1 MLKILIFFL
10 FVISELFSITLNSTY
25 YVNSNNIK
33 LLDVVPD
40 AKYDVTIYK
49 IDSNRYTKKI
59 KSKQLVKLLQKHGI
73 KSIETSSRY
82 VKFIK
87 KSPIDTSK
95 IEKRLIQTYKNKY
108 SDINIISIIVV
119 PRGYIK
125 SLPENYELLIPRK
138 AHLSKDGTLSIKTPE
153 HKKIFF
159 DYTVNAK
166 LSVYL
171 SKKTIKKGEKISLL
185 NTTQKNILFDK
196 FRAIP
201 VTTKQLGSIQIK
213 HNTKQN
219 SIITMKGVETL
230 NLIRKGYFISVNL
243 QNKNINI
250 SFSAKALQNGKLNDI
265 ITVQKSSGQRLQ
277 AKIVGKNRVEIK

>member
-59 KSKQLVKLLQKHGI
+59 KSKQLVKSLQKHGI

-108 SDINIISIIVV
+108 PDINIISIIVV

-125 SLPENYELLIPRK
+125 SLPENYEVLIPRK

-230 NLIRKGYFISVNL
+230 NLIRKGSFISVNL